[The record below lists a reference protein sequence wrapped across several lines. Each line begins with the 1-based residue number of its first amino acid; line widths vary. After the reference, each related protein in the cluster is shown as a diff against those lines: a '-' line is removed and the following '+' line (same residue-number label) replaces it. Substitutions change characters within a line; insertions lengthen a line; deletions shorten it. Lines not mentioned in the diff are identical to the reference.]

1 MYENSEYH
9 YRIYVC
15 MIHAQRHALEEEEKE
30 YTTWCREMRYRGMN
44 GHATSY
50 TLNVPNWGE
59 SFVWHPAAA
68 TTHDS
73 SFSLSL
79 FLSPSLTLLIPFFS
93 STLVIAPRTIG
104 ARRSQ
109 WLAGINDGRS
119 PPSVTASLC
128 LSSERWSVVQWCY
141 ETCELTGI
149 RTHHSYIASV

>member
-1 MYENSEYH
+1 MPRDEVSWNEWA
-9 YRIYVC
+9 RNKL
-15 MIHAQRHALEEEEKE
+15 HAECAKL
-30 YTTWCREMRYRGMN
+30 RGVICL
-44 GHATSY
+44 TPRRS
-50 TLNVPNWGE
+50 
-59 SFVWHPAAA
+59 
-68 TTHDS
+68 HDAWQL
-73 SFSLSL
+73 FLPISLSL
-79 FLSPSLTLLIPFFS
+79 SFTHSSNPLFFS

-141 ETCELTGI
+141 ETCELTKI